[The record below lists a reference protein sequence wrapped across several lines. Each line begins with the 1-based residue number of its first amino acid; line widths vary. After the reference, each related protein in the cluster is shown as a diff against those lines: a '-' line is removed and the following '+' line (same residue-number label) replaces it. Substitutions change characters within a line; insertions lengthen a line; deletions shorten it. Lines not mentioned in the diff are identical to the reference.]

1 MIGGISFFDLAVAEH
16 QVQRAVVRFED
27 TGTEVDVAEAE
38 DDDHNEG
45 DVVDDLSGKKCGLR
59 EMVSPLPAGQ
69 KARVE
74 PQDHA
79 GDCCEDACEEQ
90 GAVGNTLQGLNF
102 TLRRHVNLAGSEKIR
117 NKAHGEST
125 VVCIPFAEDVVF
137 KEVNKALR
145 RNDDRQKRNQN
156 KRNGEQSVRPA
167 HSDGELAANSI
178 VPGGDHN
185 EQSCD
190 RKQDAGNRY
199 NTVRDSCQNRMA
211 LDVFSNHGGPLY
223 SAFSLR
229 SCSAASFLA
238 SRRYSSP
245 RLR

>member
-1 MIGGISFFDLAVAEH
+1 M
-16 QVQRAVVRFED
+16 
-27 TGTEVDVAEAE
+27 
-38 DDDHNEG
+38 
-45 DVVDDLSGKKCGLR
+45 
-59 EMVSPLPAGQ
+59 
-69 KARVE
+69 
-74 PQDHA
+74 
-79 GDCCEDACEEQ
+79 
-90 GAVGNTLQGLNF
+90 
-102 TLRRHVNLAGSEKIR
+102 NLAGSEKIR
-117 NKAHGEST
+117 KEAHGERA
-125 VVCIPFAEDVVF
+125 VVSIPFTEDVVL
-137 KEVNKALR
+137 KEMNKTLR

-156 KRNGEQSVRPA
+156 ERNGKQSVRPT
-167 HSDGELAANSI
+167 HSDSELATYAV

-185 EQSCD
+185 EQPCD